1 MTIQFNTDHN
11 ITGNEHFTGPLS
23 DQIAVELGRFR
34 DHLTRIE
41 VHLADENGSK
51 EGINDKR
58 CTLEARVE
66 GKAPIA
72 VTYHA
77 DTVEQAVSGAIDKLK
92 SSLDRVFDRLKEHH
106 ATVPDIE

>member
-23 DQIAVELGRFR
+23 DQIAGELSRFKE
-34 DHLTRIE
+34 HVTRIE

-66 GKAPIA
+66 GKPPIA
-72 VTYHA
+72 VTCHA
-77 DTVEQAVSGAIDKLK
+77 NTVEQAVDGAIDKLRAA
-92 SSLDRVFDRLKEHH
+92 LDRVFDRLKEHH
-106 ATVPDIE
+106 ATVPDMD